1 MLTGS
6 IFFNTFG
13 LDSGKRH
20 IVYKNRL
27 QFIDQLV
34 IKVFT
39 KGAFVNFRYN
49 GYWSNISFRC
59 DVTAGKHTALGRIRP
74 ACCVCLGHRARI
86 RPESHPRRRRSQGT
100 AVGSCILLW
109 KKWINYA

>member
-13 LDSGKRH
+13 LESGKRH

-39 KGAFVNFRYN
+39 KGAVVNFRYN
-49 GYWSNISFRC
+49 GYW
-59 DVTAGKHTALGRIRP
+59 
-74 ACCVCLGHRARI
+74 
-86 RPESHPRRRRSQGT
+86 
-100 AVGSCILLW
+100 
-109 KKWINYA
+109 